1 MKNKDE
7 YKKIEDKILRSND
20 VNDMSIYID
29 RLNSS
34 DLDFSDIYFSDVVRE
49 SWELVDSKISSAS
62 FSIVK
67 GVGVRGV
74 KGEETILTTS
84 NIIND
89 SEMNTLVNA
98 VVASK
103 SSNCGSRNEFSHNF
117 SNPKIA
123 LKEFDPID
131 FISRDEKV
139 RMMNE
144 IDDFVRN
151 LDSRVIQVSVS
162 LNMVDRHNLLFT
174 SDYNSVSFNSPD
186 VVLSIYVQVMKDGRI
201 EAGSNSGGKSGNA
214 DFLYD
219 EVPVLP
225 SDYIYGI
232 SQLDLTAVK
241 TEKRYLAIAREALR
255 VALVNL
261 ESKEFTAGNFPVAL
275 ANGWPGVLIH
285 EAIGH
290 GLEADSIRKKA
301 SIFVDKIGEQVT
313 SPLCTI
319 VDDGTLERGT
329 GSFDYDSEGTPSQY
343 NVLIENGVLKTY
355 MYDKLNAKLMGAKP
369 TGNGRRQGYGVVPIP
384 RMTNTYML
392 PGESDPKD
400 IIKSIDKGIYAIR
413 FEGGQ
418 VNPASGNFTF
428 GASEAYYVE
437 NGEICYPIKGVTL
450 IGNCIDVMK
459 KVSMVGNDLKFDK
472 GVGRCGKQG
481 QSVPVGIG
489 QPTLRLDSITIGGTK

>member
-49 SWELVDSKISSAS
+49 SWGLVDSKISSAS

-103 SSNCGSRNEFSHNF
+103 SSNCGSRKEFSHNF

-186 VVLSIYVQVMKDGRI
+186 VVLSIYVQVMKDGDR
-201 EAGSNSGGKSGNA
+201 KS
-214 DFLYD
+214 
-219 EVPVLP
+219 
-225 SDYIYGI
+225 
-232 SQLDLTAVK
+232 
-241 TEKRYLAIAREALR
+241 
-255 VALVNL
+255 
-261 ESKEFTAGNFPVAL
+261 
-275 ANGWPGVLIH
+275 
-285 EAIGH
+285 
-290 GLEADSIRKKA
+290 
-301 SIFVDKIGEQVT
+301 
-313 SPLCTI
+313 
-319 VDDGTLERGT
+319 
-329 GSFDYDSEGTPSQY
+329 
-343 NVLIENGVLKTY
+343 
-355 MYDKLNAKLMGAKP
+355 
-369 TGNGRRQGYGVVPIP
+369 VV
-384 RMTNTYML
+384 
-392 PGESDPKD
+392 
-400 IIKSIDKGIYAIR
+400 
-413 FEGGQ
+413 
-418 VNPASGNFTF
+418 
-428 GASEAYYVE
+428 
-437 NGEICYPIKGVTL
+437 
-450 IGNCIDVMK
+450 
-459 KVSMVGNDLKFDK
+459 
-472 GVGRCGKQG
+472 
-481 QSVPVGIG
+481 
-489 QPTLRLDSITIGGTK
+489 